1 MGGFYDVM
9 NLGNFSVNNPASLV
23 NSKLQLLQSTISVP
37 ALPSVY
43 DSSSGVTYDAK
54 DLLNGYIVRQGI
66 LGNVNDSFDTATNI
80 INLLRARYTAITNLS
95 YAPTGAAI
103 LPAGI
108 SFECKLY
115 NEVPSPTGVN
125 NWDLYYYSS
134 LDLSVR
140 IGGATNQIAGGT
152 TALLEIVVQDQAA
165 LGAGHIDQVFI
176 CISRCAAYIQLDN
189 LQQIG

>member
-1 MGGFYDVM
+1 MGGFYDVK

-66 LGNVNDSFDTATNI
+66 TGDVTDTFDTATNI

-95 YAPTGAAI
+95 YAPTGAAT

-115 NEVPSPTGVN
+115 NEVPVQEVN
-125 NWDLYYYSS
+125 DWDLSFYSS

-140 IGGATNQIAGGT
+140 IGGATNQIGGGA

-176 CISRCAAYIQLDN
+176 CISRCAVYIQLDN
-189 LQQIG
+189 RQQIG